1 MQGNASRTTAAQAAA
16 NTAAAVQ
23 ALANQMG
30 LNASLGHQ
38 HHLHMGGSAT
48 VGHQQHQFNYMYS
61 DGSEEEVDS
70 EG

>member
-1 MQGNASRTTAAQAAA
+1 MGIRATIGHSHHTHLGA
-16 NTAAAVQ
+16 NTV
-23 ALANQMG
+23 G
-30 LNASLGHQ
+30 
-38 HHLHMGGSAT
+38 